1 MVWTPADEHD
11 VSVAQ
16 QVSARHAC
24 VISFTSRRFASSVPC
39 RLHVSLQK
47 TFTCHCTASHLHLH
61 ISCSHC
67 ALRMRARA
75 GWPRDMDSGQVREDD
90 TRVLQPQARR
100 LVSIGTRKLL
110 NFQLSL
116 LDFPSGPQGYDTKQQ
131 KQNRK
136 RKRKRNQKAKR
147 NPRRMPMPQ
156 TKQNDFA
163 QHRTNAHGREASS
176 RSNIGHTRIENPRT
190 AGSCSQ
196 CNTNS
201 PARTEAEAASWL
213 G

>member
-11 VSVAQ
+11 VSIAQ

-24 VISFTSRRFASSVPC
+24 VISCTS
-39 RLHVSLQK
+39 SL
-47 TFTCHCTASHLHLH
+47 TPSHLHPPVLMFTL
-61 ISCSHC
+61 CPSH
-67 ALRMRARA
+67 ARA
-75 GWPRDMDSGQVREDD
+75 GWPRNMDSGQVREDD
-90 TRVLQPQARR
+90 TRVLQSQAKR
-100 LVSIGTRKLL
+100 LISNGTQKLL

-147 NPRRMPMPQ
+147 NHSCKARRMPMPQ
-156 TKQNDFA
+156 TKQDDFA

-190 AGSCSQ
+190 SGSCSQ
-196 CNTNS
+196 RNTDTT
-201 PARTEAEAASWL
+201 ARTEAEAASWL